1 MNEEEKDVEKVVVEE
16 KKDKAGILAY
26 IALAFA
32 ILFFSGLLM
41 KVDGMAWLKA
51 FDYTSLIGKFGTMTT
66 PAKATFRGMGGFSAR
81 DGFVFALYLTPSVM
95 LALGIMDILEHY
107 GAMRAAQR
115 LLTPLLRPIL
125 GVPGSSGLAM
135 ITDLQSTDAGA
146 ILSKNLYDE
155 GGIDK
160 KELTIITAWQYSGA
174 GLIAN
179 YFVSG
184 PALFGIMSVPV
195 ILPLAL
201 MFVLKFVGGIM
212 ARVGLNT
219 FYKGDFEDEQ

>member
-1 MNEEEKDVEKVVVEE
+1 MSEE
-16 KKDKAGILAY
+16 KKEVKEVKEVKKVKTGVLAY

-81 DGFVFALYLTPSVM
+81 DGFIFALYLTPSVM
-95 LALGIMDILEHY
+95 LALGVMDILEHY

-125 GVPGSSGLAM
+125 GVPGSAGLAM

-146 ILSKNLYDE
+146 VLSKALYDE
-155 GGIDK
+155 GGINT
-160 KELTIITAWQYSGA
+160 KELTVISAWQYSGA

-184 PALFGIMSVPV
+184 PAIFGVMSVPV
-195 ILPLAL
+195 ILPLVL
-201 MFVLKFVGGIM
+201 MFVLKFVGGM
-212 ARVGLNT
+212 LARVALNT
-219 FYKGDFEDEQ
+219 FYKEDFQDEQ

>member
-1 MNEEEKDVEKVVVEE
+1 MSEE
-16 KKDKAGILAY
+16 KKEVITKEKKSKTGILAY
-26 IALAFA
+26 VALAFA

-95 LALGIMDILEHY
+95 LALGVMDILEHY

-125 GVPGSSGLAM
+125 GVPGAAGLAM

-146 ILSKNLYDE
+146 VLSKTLYDE
-155 GGIDK
+155 GGVNI
-160 KELTIITAWQYSGA
+160 KELTVISAWQYSGA

-184 PALFGIMSVPV
+184 PAIFGVMSIPV
-195 ILPLAL
+195 ILPLLL

-212 ARVGLNT
+212 ARIGLNL
-219 FYKGDFEDEQ
+219 FYKEDFKDEQ